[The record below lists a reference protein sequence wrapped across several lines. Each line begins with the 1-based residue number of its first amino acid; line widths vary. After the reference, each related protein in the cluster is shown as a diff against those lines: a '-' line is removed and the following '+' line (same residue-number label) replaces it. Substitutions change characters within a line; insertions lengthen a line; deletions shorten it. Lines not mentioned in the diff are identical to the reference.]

1 MNTPA
6 KTENTRSCDVCGI
19 DVAADAEW
27 CPVCGAEMNREY
39 PQKRDDFSWE
49 IARTVSTVIE
59 AELMAGRL
67 RGHGIPAIV
76 LSQVDS
82 TRNFTVG
89 DLAIAKI
96 FVPSFYQEEAAR
108 ILSADA
114 DNEEIEGWD
123 EDVEE

>member
-1 MNTPA
+1 MEKPVQTDDPRHC
-6 KTENTRSCDVCGI
+6 EVCGI
-19 DVAADAEW
+19 AVAPDAEW
-27 CPVCGAEMNREY
+27 CPVCGVEMGQAY
-39 PQKRDDFSWE
+39 PQMETEQTWE

-96 FVPSFYQEEAAR
+96 FVPSSFLDEAQR
-108 ILSADA
+108 ILATDADA
-114 DNEEIEGWD
+114 DEEWNEEID
-123 EDVEE
+123 D

>member
-1 MNTPA
+1 MSKA
-6 KTENTRSCDVCGI
+6 VQIQEADDLRHCEVCGVE
-19 DVAADAEW
+19 VASDAEW
-27 CPVCGAEMNREY
+27 CPVCGAEMGHEY
-39 PQKRDDFSWE
+39 PHADEPIAWE

-96 FVPSFYQEEAAR
+96 FVPAFYLNEAQR
-108 ILSADA
+108 ILSVDA
-114 DNEEIEGWD
+114 EDEEE
-123 EDVEE
+123 